1 VLGDI
6 NVFMRA
12 VDAIH
17 ADRTDFKI
25 LISIFVSNM
34 APIAD
39 QYPKILA
46 LEVFDDRSRFDP
58 HAPCD
63 YVVVVQIPIFFG
75 WTPKRSMTKPKS
87 VD

>member
-1 VLGDI
+1 
-6 NVFMRA
+6 MRA

-58 HAPCD
+58 HMRRAITLLSFKFP
-63 YVVVVQIPIFFG
+63 FFLAG
-75 WTPKRSMTKPKS
+75 RQR
-87 VD
+87 DQ